1 MNEIINGILA
11 VVSIFVACIIIISAA
26 CIIWEMLRDVIY
38 NRFKKEPKKHDLN
51 MNLPK
56 RFQLLNDLSIE
67 CHDRSRSNGFWD
79 KPSNV
84 GEKLMLIVSELSEA
98 LEADRKNKYST
109 NINEIEWHNDWHL
122 KDESKDK
129 EIFLKLIKD
138 THEDEIADV
147 FIRLFDYSGGMN
159 IPIGDHIAAK
169 IGYNSTRPY
178 KHGKNY

>member
-1 MNEIINGILA
+1 MNEAIIYGILT
-11 VVSIFVACIIIISAA
+11 VVIVFAA
-26 CIIWEMLRDVIY
+26 CVMWEMSKNVMFNGL
-38 NRFKKEPKKHDLN
+38 KKELKKQDLN
-51 MNLPK
+51 INLPK
-56 RFQLLNDLSIE
+56 KFQLLNDLSIE
-67 CHDRSRSNGFWD
+67 CHDRSRANGFWD
-79 KPSNV
+79 KPSNI

-98 LEADRKNKYST
+98 LEADRKSKYST

-147 FIRLFDYSGGMN
+147 FIRLFDYCGGMN

>member
-1 MNEIINGILA
+1 MSQAIIYGILA
-11 VVSIFVACIIIISAA
+11 VVIVFAA
-26 CIIWEMLRDVIY
+26 SLIWGMLKDTMY
-38 NRFKKEPKKHDLN
+38 NGLKEEPKKSNIN

-56 RFQLLNDLSIE
+56 EFQLLNDLSTE
-67 CHDRSRSNGFWD
+67 CHNRSRSNGFWD

-84 GEKLMLIVSELSEA
+84 GEKLMLIVSEVSEA
-98 LEADRKNKYST
+98 LEADRKSKFSP
-109 NINEIEWHNDWHL
+109 NINEIEWNNDWHL

-129 EIFLKLIKD
+129 ETFLKLIKD

-147 FIRLFDYSGGMN
+147 FIRLFDYCGGMN

-169 IGYNSTRPY
+169 INYNSTRPY

>member
-1 MNEIINGILA
+1 MNEVIYGILA
-11 VVSIFVACIIIISAA
+11 VVIVFAA
-26 CIIWEMLRDVIY
+26 CAMWEMSKNVMFNGL
-38 NRFKKEPKKHDLN
+38 KKELKKQDFN
-51 MNLPK
+51 MNLLEK
-56 RFQLLNDLSIE
+56 FQLLNDLSIE
-67 CHDRSRSNGFWD
+67 CHERSRSNGFWD

-98 LEADRKNKYST
+98 LEADRKSKHST

-147 FIRLFDYSGGMN
+147 FIRLFDYCGGMN

-169 IGYNSTRPY
+169 ISYNSTRPY